1 MTASFTVLA
10 GRARQITNYEIDW
23 GEPLIGREFGVDRSV
38 APILAPFGRS
48 RSSPELCRAVHR
60 RGPQAVKE

>member
-1 MTASFTVLA
+1 M
-10 GRARQITNYEIDW
+10 
-23 GEPLIGREFGVDRSV
+23 IGREFGVGRSV

-60 RGPQAVKE
+60 RGHVLVFLVIGGLLVQFGGLASITGL